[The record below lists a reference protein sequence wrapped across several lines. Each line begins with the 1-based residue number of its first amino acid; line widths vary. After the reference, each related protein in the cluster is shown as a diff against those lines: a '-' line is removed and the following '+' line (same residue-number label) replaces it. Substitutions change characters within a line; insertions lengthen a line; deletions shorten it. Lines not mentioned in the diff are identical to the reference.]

1 MSAKSTDPSTPTLI
15 EHLEQDLV
23 AAEAKEQTAQVQV
36 EDAKALLSAAKD
48 ESKRLRKII
57 GLYSGKASASLTKK
71 TIRPIVERLLK
82 DGSALSEDDLRDRVE
97 SELREKSIA
106 RTGLS
111 LILRVLKKEFSS
123 NGVWSL
129 NTDRNAQTEGADSP
143 LEASA
148 MKGGAK

>member
-15 EHLEQDLV
+15 EHLEQDLA
-23 AAEAKEQTAQVQV
+23 AAEAKEQSAQVQV
-36 EDAKALLSAAKD
+36 EDAKVLLSAAKD

-57 GLYSGKASASLTKK
+57 ELYSGKASASLTKK

-82 DGSALSEDDLRDRVE
+82 DGSALSDDDLRDRVE

-129 NTDRNAQTEGADSP
+129 ETARNVPSETVSKP
-143 LEASA
+143 LAASA
-148 MKGGAK
+148 TTGGEK

>member
-15 EHLEQDLV
+15 EHLEQDLA
-23 AAEAKEQTAQVQV
+23 AAEAKEQSAQVEV
-36 EDAKALLSAAKD
+36 EEAKALLAAAKD

-57 GLYSGKASASLTKK
+57 ELYSGRASASLTKK

-82 DGSALSEDDLRDRVE
+82 DGSKLSDDELRDRVK

-111 LILRVLKKEFSS
+111 LILRVLKKDFSS

-129 NTDRNAQTEGADSP
+129 ETKRNGEGS
-143 LEASA
+143 LERKETQS
-148 MKGGAK
+148 